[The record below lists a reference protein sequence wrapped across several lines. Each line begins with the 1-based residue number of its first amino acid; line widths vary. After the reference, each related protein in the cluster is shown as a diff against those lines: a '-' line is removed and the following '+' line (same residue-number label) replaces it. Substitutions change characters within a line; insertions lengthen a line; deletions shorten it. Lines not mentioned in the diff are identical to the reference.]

1 MLVTLASLLVLL
13 ALITPNRS
21 GRGCLLWAV
30 NRVFNLLILLILLW
44 FLFHVTR

>member
-1 MLVTLASLLVLL
+1 MLVTLASLAVLL
-13 ALITPNRS
+13 AIIMPNRS

-30 NRVFNLLILLILLW
+30 NRVFNFLVLLILLW

>member
-1 MLVTLASLLVLL
+1 MLVTMTALLILL
-13 ALITPNRS
+13 ALIAPNRN

-30 NRVFNLLILLILLW
+30 NRVLNLLILLIFLW